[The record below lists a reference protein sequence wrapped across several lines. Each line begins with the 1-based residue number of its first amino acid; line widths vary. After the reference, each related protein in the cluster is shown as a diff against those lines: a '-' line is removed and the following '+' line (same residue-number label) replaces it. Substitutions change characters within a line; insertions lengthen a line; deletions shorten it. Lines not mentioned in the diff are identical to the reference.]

1 MASLEALRYSLWN
14 PRKFPWYLHDMPPFL
29 AWPGENALEF
39 DLATGEAAFRQI
51 GKQIRSFSPGRAGN
65 GAGMK
70 GEDQGTPR
78 FFNDNIWS

>member
-1 MASLEALRYSLWN
+1 MKSPKIPIVSSWYASILQ
-14 PRKFPWYLHDMPPFL
+14 PL

-70 GEDQGTPR
+70 GEDQGKPR